1 VRRLPVFLPVL
12 EPVVPVLGIDPAR
25 SRWEAVQRGGIR
37 VGWAATLC
45 AVASI
50 LAVTPARSQEP
61 GLEIGAIGD
70 VDLDAMRR
78 IIDASDDP
86 GPPLAVETRSLSLEG
101 ALKVALENNLRLQI
115 FELEVDQGT
124 QEIRAAKAKFHP
136 SVAAEGGGSGSKT
149 ARDIEEDEERNNQR
163 AEVFIDQEVPTGGQ
177 VRVGA
182 GYRRNFSDLNAEDP
196 ISDPNVERTTELAGL
211 SIELRQPL
219 LKGGRTYVAR
229 REILFAGYD
238 DEINRAELNKQ
249 VLSVTAETK
258 AAYYNVVRAQRQVE
272 VIQKALMRDDE
283 LVRASRALF
292 DAGRVSKV
300 DVYSAEIR
308 KSNDLSRLASSE
320 ADHEQTQNELRKV
333 LGLPIEVE
341 IEVTDLTIPFQP
353 IQITLDDWIRR
364 AIENRPEMIRL
375 RKQLEKADLAIKLRK
390 NARLPSLDVTGG
402 YRPGFDWKSYDW
414 QAGVEFDYP
423 IGNVAARSR
432 LKQSEIERARVHTEY
447 VRQKRAIDVE
457 VRESEIKLRESV
469 ARLRNLTGQVANSR
483 SKGEIARG
491 RFEMGLA
498 DNRDLREADEEL
510 VRSESQL
517 LEALVDYV
525 TNIAVLEARIA
536 GPL

>member
-1 VRRLPVFLPVL
+1 
-12 EPVVPVLGIDPAR
+12 
-25 SRWEAVQRGGIR
+25 VQRGRIR
-37 VGWAATLC
+37 LGWAAALC
-45 AVASI
+45 AVASV
-50 LAVTPARSQEP
+50 LALTPARAQET

-70 VDLDAMRR
+70 VDLEAMRR
-78 IIDASDDP
+78 VIDASGDV
-86 GPPLAVETRSLSLEG
+86 GPPVAVETRPLSLEG
-101 ALKVALENNLRLQI
+101 ALKVALEHNLRLQI
-115 FELEVDQGT
+115 FALEVDAGT
-124 QEIRAAKAKFHP
+124 QDIRAAKAKFHP
-136 SVAAEGGGSGSKT
+136 SVAGEGGGSGSST
-149 ARDIEEDEERNNQR
+149 ARDAQEDEDRNSQR
-163 AEVFIDQEVPTGGQ
+163 VEVFIDQEVPTAGQ

-182 GYRRNFSDLNAEDP
+182 GYRRNFSNLNAEDP
-196 ISDPNVERTTELAGL
+196 INDPNIERTTELAGL
-211 SIELRQPL
+211 AIELRQPL

-258 AAYYNVVRAQRQVE
+258 AAYYNVVRARRQVE
-272 VIQKALMRDDE
+272 VIEKALKRDDE
-283 LVRASRALF
+283 LVSASRALF

-300 DVYSAEIR
+300 DVFSAEIR
-308 KSNDLSRLASSE
+308 QSNDLSRLASSE
-320 ADHEQTQNELRKV
+320 ADQEQAQNELRQV

-341 IEVTDLTIPFQP
+341 VEVTDLTIPFQP

-390 NARLPSLDVTGG
+390 NARLPSLDVMGG

-414 QAGVEFDYP
+414 QAGIEFDYP

-447 VRQKRAIDVE
+447 IRQKRAIDVE
-457 VRESEIKLRESV
+457 VRESEIKLRESI
-469 ARLRNLTGQVANSR
+469 ARLRNLTGQVENSR

-510 VRSESQL
+510 VRSETQL
-517 LEALVDYV
+517 LEALVDYI
-525 TNIAVLEARIA
+525 TNIAILEARIA